1 MLLKNEYTKIK
12 EANDLSLKTL
22 RGENRA
28 TINDLGKRLEAL
40 TWNCYEIERIK
51 KDLID
56 MAARCEAA
64 TPMPFYWNWPP
75 IFLAGRRWIPS
86 ALGTLGGCS
95 LWPRSMF
102 RGFCCRAV
110 RVPS

>member
-40 TWNCYEIERIK
+40 T
-51 KDLID
+51 
-56 MAARCEAA
+56 
-64 TPMPFYWNWPP
+64 
-75 IFLAGRRWIPS
+75 
-86 ALGTLGGCS
+86 
-95 LWPRSMF
+95 
-102 RGFCCRAV
+102 
-110 RVPS
+110 